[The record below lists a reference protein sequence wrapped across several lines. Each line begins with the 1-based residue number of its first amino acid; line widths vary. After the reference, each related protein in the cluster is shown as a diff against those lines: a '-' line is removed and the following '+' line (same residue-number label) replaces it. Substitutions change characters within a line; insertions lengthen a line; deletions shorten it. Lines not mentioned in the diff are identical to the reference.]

1 MKRNEKEFTIANQT
15 LDVLVMC
22 CENMTN
28 PTIVIFAVRKHYN
41 IHITHETV
49 LLNLLHLFD
58 VSNKVSIVTGC
69 YQTIF

>member
-28 PTIVIFAVRKHYN
+28 PTIVIFAVRKHY
-41 IHITHETV
+41 ITHITHETV
-49 LLNLLHLFD
+49 LLNL
-58 VSNKVSIVTGC
+58 N
-69 YQTIF
+69 